1 MQKLSCWN
9 NQLTFLDVQGLSK
22 LRELVCL
29 GNQLNAQAFT
39 QIFNDLPKLDAGY
52 TGYCSLYT
60 EKTGVTEG
68 NCKDFTSSSAS
79 QKLKDAF
86 QNAKDVKHWK
96 MYKVNTNGDDVEI

>member
-1 MQKLSCWN
+1 MQKLSCCN

-39 QIFNDLPKLDAGY
+39 QIFNDLPQRTTGDDAQ
-52 TGYCSLYT
+52 CWLYA
-60 EKTGVTEG
+60 EYTGVTEG
-68 NCKDFTSSSAS
+68 NCKDFTSSSAP

-86 QNAKDVKHWK
+86 QNAKDIKHWK